1 MGGSA
6 AQASRAEWRSNMR
19 ACNEAIKTVCVL
31 AAAVWLCA
39 TMAACTTNP
48 TTGKRQFNALSRDQ
62 EIAMGA
68 NATPDMTKE
77 YGGKVASPELQAYV
91 TEVGMKM
98 ARLTEGDNPSLP
110 WEFTLLDSD
119 VINAFALPGGKVFV
133 TRGIASKMTNEAQL
147 AGVLGHEIGHVTA
160 RHINDRMADSIWVGL
175 GAAAAGAVAERM
187 IDKDTGGVVPA
198 IAGAGGSMVMLKF
211 GRDQESE
218 SDALGL
224 RYMTK
229 AGYDPI
235 GQLQVMQLLDRE
247 AGAGNQPEIL
257 ASHPLPKTRIQRLE
271 KLIQTDYAAMR
282 GNPKYITGEQQFRD
296 RFLSKLR
303 K

>member
-1 MGGSA
+1 MF
-6 AQASRAEWRSNMR
+6 
-19 ACNEAIKTVCVL
+19 KTVCVL
-31 AAAVWLCA
+31 AMAAWMSA
-39 TMAACTTNP
+39 TMVGCTTNP
-48 TTGKRQFNALSRDQ
+48 TTGKRQYNSLSRDQ

-110 WEFTLLDSD
+110 WEFTLLNSD
-119 VINAFALPGGKVFV
+119 VINAFALPGGKVFI

-160 RHINDRMADSIWVGL
+160 RHINDRYTDSLLVGIT
-175 GAAAAGAVAERM
+175 AAVGGAVAERVL
-187 IDKDTGGVVPA
+187 DKDTGGMVPA
-198 IAGAGGSMVMLKF
+198 LAGAGGSMIMLKF

-271 KLIQTDYAAMR
+271 KLIQTEFAPMR
-282 GNPKYITGEQQFRD
+282 GNPQYITGEKQFRD
-296 RFLSKLR
+296 RFLNKLP

>member
-1 MGGSA
+1 MGGMA
-6 AQASRAEWRSNMR
+6 AMAARPGGQNMQMSNGMF
-19 ACNEAIKTVCVL
+19 KTVCVYVV
-31 AAAVWLCA
+31 AAWMSA
-39 TMAACTTNP
+39 TMVACTTNA
-48 TTGKRQFNALSRDQ
+48 TTGKRQFNSLSRDQ

-68 NATPDMTKE
+68 SATPDMTKE

-98 ARLTEGDNPSLP
+98 AKMTEGDNPSLP
-110 WEFTLLDSD
+110 WEFTLLNSD
-119 VINAFALPGGKVFV
+119 VINAFALPGGKVFI

-160 RHINDRMADSIWVGL
+160 RHINDRYTDSLLVGIGAAVA
-175 GAAAAGAVAERM
+175 GAAAERVL
-187 IDKDTGGVVPA
+187 DKDTGGMVPA
-198 IAGAGGSMVMLKF
+198 LAGAGGSMIMLKF

-235 GQLQVMQLLDRE
+235 GQLQVMQLLERE

-257 ASHPLPKTRIQRLE
+257 ASHPLPKTRIERLE
-271 KLIQTDYAAMR
+271 KLIQTEFAPMR
-282 GNPKYITGEQQFRD
+282 GNPKYITGEQQFKD
-296 RFLSKLR
+296 RFLSKLP